1 MPAGVFHSSYEK
13 DEQIFQT
20 LWIKVWLGILAVI
33 LLGLPLIVGTYL
45 TYILNIIGIFL
56 IGSLGLNI
64 LTGFT
69 GQISLGHA
77 AFMGVGAYAA
87 ANISTTLGWGF
98 WIALPLSGLV
108 SAAVGM
114 VFGIPSLRLRGLY
127 LAIATLAA
135 QFIIEFAFMH
145 ARIFTGG
152 SQGFLLDP
160 PSIGS
165 FAIDTDRRFY
175 YLVLVLVVLA
185 LVFAR
190 NLFRTRTGRAFVAI
204 RDRYLAAE
212 IMGVNLFSYR
222 LLAFGISSFYA
233 GVAGCL
239 WGHYITIITP
249 EHFNIMVSIKYL
261 SMIIIGGLGSVLGT
275 IFGTVFMVILPEF
288 LRYLGDI
295 VNESYPAFMMVFQ
308 ALREGVFGLVII
320 LFLIF
325 EPDGM
330 AARWERIKSYWKLWP
345 FSY

>member
-1 MPAGVFHSSYEK
+1 MPSGLFHSSYIK

-20 LWIKVWLGILAVI
+20 LWIKVWLAV
-33 LLGLPLIVGTYL
+33 LLLLLLVLPLTLGPYP
-45 TYILNIIGIFL
+45 TYILNIIGIYI
-56 IGSLGLNI
+56 IGAVGLNI

-69 GQISLGHA
+69 GQISIGHA

-87 ANISTTLGWGF
+87 ANISTVLGWGF

-108 SAAVGM
+108 TAAVGM

-135 QFIIEFAFMH
+135 QFIIEFTFMH
-145 ARIFTGG
+145 VRSLTGG
-152 SQGFLLDP
+152 SQGFLVTTPHL
-160 PSIGS
+160 GS
-165 FAIDTDRRFY
+165 FTFDNDRRFY
-175 YLVLVLVVLA
+175 YIILVLVVISIT
-185 LVFAR
+185 FAR

-212 IMGVNLFSYR
+212 IMGVNLFKYR

-239 WGHYITIITP
+239 WAHYITIITP

-261 SMIIIGGLGSVLGT
+261 SMVIIGGLGSVLGT
-275 IFGTVFMVILPEF
+275 IFGTIFMVVLPEF
-288 LRYLGDI
+288 LRYLSDLI
-295 VNESYPAFMMVFQ
+295 KETYPAFMMVFQ

-320 LFLIF
+320 FFLIF

-330 AARWERIKSYWKLWP
+330 AARWQTIRSYWKLWP